1 MGWRTVDRTN
11 GIIRLLQFTLR
22 SERVIC
28 ILVYIYIHMRVCVCM
43 CVCVFIYIYIYVC
56 VDILHC
62 ILYIYAI
69 KSQLY
74 ICCIHSPN
82 HLVHFRTHGSYHLH
96 EKKSFGNVL
105 AATPHPAC
113 YTSAAPTP
121 PARQPWRLWRPRCP
135 TAPAALRRE
144 VTRCRGRRQPLAT
157 ALHQGM
163 AMIGGK

>member
-1 MGWRTVDRTN
+1 MPLLEATMGWRTVDRTN

-28 ILVYIYIHMRVCVCM
+28 ILVYIYIHMRVCVY
-43 CVCVFIYIYIYVC
+43 VCVRVYIYIYIYVC

-82 HLVHFRTHGSYHLH
+82 HLVHFRTHDSYHLH
-96 EKKSFGNVL
+96 EKNPSETSSQQLLIQLAIQAPHRLRRRGSPGAFGVQGVQ
-105 AATPHPAC
+105 
-113 YTSAAPTP
+113 
-121 PARQPWRLWRPRCP
+121 RRRPRF
-135 TAPAALRRE
+135 
-144 VTRCRGRRQPLAT
+144 
-157 ALHQGM
+157 
-163 AMIGGK
+163 GGK